1 MNATDLGAVTR
12 RPVTHAAYFDDF
24 ERWCEECVTVADK
37 LSGLPVPFRL
47 NAPQKRLARVME
59 ARRRAGRPVRVILL
73 KARQWGGSALCYLL
87 IYLNTLE
94 IQPVKS
100 IAPIC

>member
-73 KARQWGGSALCYLL
+73 KARQWGGSCRR
-87 IYLNTLE
+87 TW
-94 IQPVKS
+94 PGTS
-100 IAPIC
+100 SSAPRAAMRWCAHT